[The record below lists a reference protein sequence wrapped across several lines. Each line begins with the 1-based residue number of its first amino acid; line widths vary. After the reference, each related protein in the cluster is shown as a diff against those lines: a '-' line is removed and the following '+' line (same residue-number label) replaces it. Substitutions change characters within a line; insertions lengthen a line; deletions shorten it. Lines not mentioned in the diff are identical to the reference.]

1 MKNEGFKEITAF
13 DEGESLVMYYE
24 DQYAEPVLIREKDI
38 PMAICNN
45 MYGDAIFT
53 TMFDQFICSTFGCF
67 INNIDPGYSWVRNEV
82 AEFQMSGKDV
92 EIVEFVKLD

>member
-13 DEGESLVMYYE
+13 DESESLVMYYE
-24 DQYAEPVLIREKDI
+24 DQHAEPVLIREKDI

-53 TMFDQFICSTFGCF
+53 TMLDQFICDTFGCF
-67 INNIDPGYSWVRNEV
+67 INRIDSSYSWVRNEV
-82 AEFQMSGKDV
+82 AEFQMSGKDA
-92 EIVEFVKLD
+92 ETVEFVKLS